1 MMSINNN
8 RKWIAV
14 FLAFCMFALA
24 ACGGAG
30 AGGSSEQAAK
40 TETET
45 EAEPAA
51 EPSAGSTTEEMVGM
65 INPWTE
71 TMDLEE
77 AKKATGIDF
86 EPPVENSLPEGY
98 DLVTYRYVYP
108 RSGAALNSA
117 ATITITARS
126 GRRTTKVSSSPAGAT
141 AR

>member
-14 FLAFCMFALA
+14 LLAFCMFALA

-51 EPSAGSTTEEMVGM
+51 EPSAGSTGM
-65 INPWTE
+65 RGT
-71 TMDLEE
+71 
-77 AKKATGIDF
+77 
-86 EPPVENSLPEGY
+86 
-98 DLVTYRYVYP
+98 
-108 RSGAALNSA
+108 
-117 ATITITARS
+117 
-126 GRRTTKVSSSPAGAT
+126 PAGAGGFT
-141 AR
+141 ADWKNTATMENRRERPVSPC

>member
-45 EAEPAA
+45 EAESDEPMLKAA
-51 EPSAGSTTEEMVGM
+51 EEQ
-65 INPWTE
+65 I
-71 TMDLEE
+71 
-77 AKKATGIDF
+77 
-86 EPPVENSLPEGY
+86 
-98 DLVTYRYVYP
+98 
-108 RSGAALNSA
+108 
-117 ATITITARS
+117 
-126 GRRTTKVSSSPAGAT
+126 
-141 AR
+141 